1 MNSVTARQLVSSG
14 LSQSVGMHLAIAL
27 FVVVAAFM
35 MLAPASTYAQQ
46 ELSVEELE
54 AYIAKQKEALEAVR
68 ANRDETEKKATEIQ
82 EALAEQEARRLEVE
96 AELEALCMEREEIDP
111 GTFDDCIASLG
122 K

>member
-14 LSQSVGMHLAIAL
+14 LSKSVGMHLAIAL

-111 GTFDDCIASLG
+111 GTFDECIASLG